1 MGKSDDDEARRRWF
15 RHEVLPLEPQ
25 LRRHALRIAS
35 GNAQDAEDLVHDAFL
50 RILGTSGWRAIDNP
64 AAFAVR
70 ILQNLGIDSIRRRK
84 IVAIDAFADLHSLN
98 IADDLPGPEESAS
111 RQNDQRLLSQAIAA
125 LPAQCRRVMTMRKV
139 EDLSHK
145 EISSRLGISVST
157 VEKHLAR
164 GLRFCS
170 ARLSQRDRDIVHTK
184 EDSTWQTPAPLNAK
198 K

>member
-1 MGKSDDDEARRRWF
+1 MGKSEEDQARRRWF
-15 RHEVLPLEPQ
+15 RQQVLPLEPQ
-25 LRRHALRIAS
+25 LRRQAMRIAS

-70 ILQNLGIDSIRRRK
+70 IMQNLGIDSIRRRK
-84 IVAIDAFADLHSLN
+84 VVAIDAITDLQTLN

-111 RQNDQRLLSQAIAA
+111 RQREQALLTEAIAA
-125 LPAQCRRVMTMRKV
+125 LPPQCRRVLTMRKI
-139 EDLSHK
+139 EDLPHR
-145 EISSRLGISVST
+145 EIAARLGISVST

-170 ARLSQRDRDIVHTK
+170 AWLAQRDGDIVQHR
-184 EDSTWQTPAPLNAK
+184 EDGTWRARTPLNAK